1 MSRSVRFW
9 ALSVCSLL
17 WLIAPAFAEREINA
31 PSKPEAE
38 ILVDSKA
45 SPRTMKSTQPFLVT
59 KEDFG
64 RDDSLRLVFQA
75 PGYARQARFLNRSIL
90 DQPGI
95 FDLSETLLYRQ
106 QVQLKYNAYPPDA
119 ALSLEEISAQGMKP
133 HYLGQY
139 PQLNVADRYDLSRG
153 KFLNVHLLLE
163 REGYEPWRRKVA
175 LNSLAEPGKDIAF
188 LGDIELKPM
197 SGLDARWEQIKVLH
211 KYNTPVAV
219 LYDLVLLMMVL
230 SVPLFLWPRY
240 LEHKR
245 QKELW
250 KRKTMLESVI
260 TDTDP
265 LLKKVLGG
273 YYLTAKIGRGGM
285 NKVYRGLPEQTLELD
300 EAVAVKV
307 IDEDLADS
315 EEYRARF
322 RREIEVC
329 ASINNPNVVK
339 LIDWGEKEK
348 LLFMVQEL
356 IDGQT
361 LKQAC
366 KEPLSQARFVHIFV
380 PILRALK
387 AAHSK
392 GVIHRD
398 LKPSNVMITPTDVVK
413 LMDFGLAKANKPGHD
428 LTRTGDAFG
437 TPAYMSPEQ
446 ISGGIVE
453 APSDLYSLGVM
464 AFELLTGRLPYDVGE
479 DPMSVMLAHL
489 QKEPYKLKDFRPDLD
504 QQLSDL
510 IASLLMK
517 EPSQRETSIERIMA
531 ILEMLPR
538 SY

>member
-1 MSRSVRFW
+1 MLVYL
-9 ALSVCSLL
+9 ALLFVPALAQQREV
-17 WLIAPAFAEREINA
+17 IAPSQPA
-31 PSKPEAE
+31 AE
-38 ILVDSKA
+38 ILVDSR
-45 SPRTMKSTQPFLVT
+45 STPRTIKSTEMFVIAA
-59 KEDFG
+59 EDFG
-64 RDDSLRLVFQA
+64 DKDSLRLIFQA
-75 PGYARQARFLNRSIL
+75 PGYARQARFINRTVL
-90 DQPGI
+90 EEQGLLE
-95 FDLSETLLYRQ
+95 LSQTQLYREHI
-106 QVQLKYNAYPPDA
+106 LIKYNAYPPDA
-119 ALSLEEISAQGMKP
+119 ALSLEEISGQGMRP
-133 HYLGQY
+133 QYLGRF
-139 PQLNVADRYDLSRG
+139 PQLPVSDRYDLSRG
-153 KFLNVHLLLE
+153 EFLKVNLLLE
-163 REGYEPWRRKVA
+163 REGYAPWRRGVA
-175 LNSLAEPGKDIAF
+175 LNSLAEPGKDMAD
-188 LGDIELKPM
+188 LGNITLEPLP
-197 SGLDARWEQIKVLH
+197 GWQNRWQQIKVLH
-211 KYNTPVAV
+211 RFNTPLAIF
-219 LYDLVLLMMVL
+219 YDLLIVAFFL
-230 SVPLFLWPRY
+230 SFPMFLFPRY
-240 LEHKR
+240 REHKK

-250 KRKTMLESVI
+250 KKKAMLESVI

-273 YYLTAKIGRGGM
+273 YYLTARIGRGGM
-285 NKVYRGLPEQTLELD
+285 SKVYRGLPEATLELD
-300 EAVAVKV
+300 DAVAVKV
-307 IDEDLADS
+307 IDEDLATS
-315 EEYRARF
+315 EEYRQRF

-339 LIDWGEKEK
+339 LIDWGERDN

-356 IDGQT
+356 IEGQT

-387 AAHSK
+387 AAHRK

-446 ISGGIVE
+446 ISGGVVE

-464 AFELLTGRLPYDVGE
+464 AFELLTGRLPFDAGD

-489 QKEPYKLKDFRPDLD
+489 QKEPYRLSQFRPDLD
-504 QQLSDL
+504 LQLTEL
-510 IASLLMK
+510 VAALLQK
-517 EPSQRETSIERIMA
+517 EPAQRECDIERIMA

>member
-1 MSRSVRFW
+1 MSRAMRLGVGVLCGLVLLLSP
-9 ALSVCSLL
+9 AL
-17 WLIAPAFAEREINA
+17 AEREVVA
-31 PSKPEAE
+31 PSQPDAE
-38 ILVDSKA
+38 ILIDSKET
-45 SPRTMKSTQPFLVT
+45 PRTVKSSQQFTVG
-59 KEDFG
+59 KADFG
-64 RDDSLRLVFQA
+64 DEESLRLVFQA
-75 PGYARQARFLNRSIL
+75 PGYARQARFLHSSIL
-90 DQPGI
+90 EESGI
-95 FDLSETLLYRQ
+95 FYLSETLLYRQ
-106 QVQLKYNAYPPDA
+106 HVQIKYNAYPPDA
-119 ALSLEEISAQGMKP
+119 ALSLEEISGQGMKP
-133 HYLGQY
+133 HYLGKF

-153 KFLNVHLLLE
+153 KFLMVNLLLE
-163 REGYEPWRRKVA
+163 RKGYQPWRRKVA

-188 LGDIELKPM
+188 LGDIELEPKK
-197 SGLDARWEQIKVLH
+197 GWDARWEQIKVLH
-211 KYNTPVAV
+211 RFNTPVAIF
-219 LYDLVLLMMVL
+219 YDLIILGIFL

-240 LEHKR
+240 LEHKK

-250 KRKTMLESVI
+250 KRKAMLESVI

-285 NKVYRGLPEQTLELD
+285 SKVYRGLPEQTLELD

-339 LIDWGEKEK
+339 LIDWGERDK

-356 IDGQT
+356 VDGQT

-380 PILRALK
+380 PILRALR
-387 AAHSK
+387 AAHAK

-510 IASLLMK
+510 VASLLMK

>member
-1 MSRSVRFW
+1 MSKELLLIFISICF
-9 ALSVCSLL
+9 ALGT
-17 WLIAPAFAEREINA
+17 PALAQREVWA
-31 PSKPEAE
+31 PSEPEAE
-38 ILVDSKA
+38 LLIDSK
-45 SPRTMKSTQPFLVT
+45 SSRRVVKSTEHFTVT
-59 KEDFG
+59 PQDFG
-64 RDDSLRLVFQA
+64 SEESLRVIFHT
-75 PGYARQARFLNRSIL
+75 PGYARQARFLNRKIL
-90 DQPGI
+90 AEQG
-95 FDLSETLLYRQ
+95 LYELTPTKLFREY
-106 QVQLKYNAYPPDA
+106 VLLKYDAYPPDA
-119 ALSLEEISAQGMKP
+119 ALSFEEISVEGMQP
-133 HYLGQY
+133 YYLGRFA
-139 PQLNVADRYDLSRG
+139 QLKVEDRYDLSRG
-153 KFLNVHLLLE
+153 KFLMVNLLLE
-163 REGYEPWRRKVA
+163 REGYEPWRRRVA
-175 LNSLAEPGKDIAF
+175 LNSLVEPGEDEVYLGEIKLTPKDGWHDR
-188 LGDIELKPM
+188 L
-197 SGLDARWEQIKVLH
+197 EQIKVLH
-211 KYNTPVAV
+211 RFNTPLA
-219 LYDLVLLMMVL
+219 
-230 SVPLFLWPRY
+230 LFLDLALLGFILSFPFFFWPRY
-240 LEHKR
+240 LAHKK

-285 NKVYRGLPEQTLELD
+285 SKVYRGLPEHTLELD
-300 EAVAVKV
+300 DAVAVKV

-339 LIDWGEKEK
+339 LVDWGEKDK

-387 AAHSK
+387 AAHAK

-489 QKEPYKLKDFRPDLD
+489 QKEPYKLSDFRPDLD
-504 QQLSDL
+504 PQLTEL
-510 IASLLMK
+510 IASLLKK
-517 EPSQRETSIERIMA
+517 EPSQRETSIEKIMA

>member
-1 MSRSVRFW
+1 M
-9 ALSVCSLL
+9 SLL
-17 WLIAPAFAEREINA
+17 LRLVWIFVLLSAPAFAQREVLA
-31 PSKPEAE
+31 ASQPEAE
-38 ILVDSKA
+38 ILIDSSSA
-45 SPRTMKSTQPFLVT
+45 PRTVKSIDRFEVT
-59 KEDFG
+59 AQDFG
-64 RDDSLRLVFQA
+64 AQDSLRLIFQA
-75 PGYARQARFLNRSIL
+75 PGYARQARFLSR
-90 DQPGI
+90 
-95 FDLSETLLYRQ
+95 TLLEEEGLFEMSTTTLFREK
-106 QVQLKYNAYPPDA
+106 VLIKFDVFPPDA
-119 ALSLEEISAQGMKP
+119 AMSLEEISSQGMRP
-133 HYLGQY
+133 HYLGRF
-139 PQLNVADRYDLSRG
+139 PQLAVADRYDLSRG
-153 KFLNVHLLLE
+153 KFLMVNLLLE
-163 REGYEPWRRKVA
+163 REGYEPWRRRVA
-175 LNSLAEPGKDIAF
+175 LNSLVEPGEDEVYLGEIKLTPKDGWHDR
-188 LGDIELKPM
+188 L
-197 SGLDARWEQIKVLH
+197 EQIKVLH
-211 KYNTPVAV
+211 RFNTPLA
-219 LYDLVLLMMVL
+219 
-230 SVPLFLWPRY
+230 LFLDLSLLGFILSFPFFFWPRY
-240 LEHKR
+240 LAHKK

-285 NKVYRGLPEQTLELD
+285 SKVYRGLPEHTLELD
-300 EAVAVKV
+300 DAVAVKV

-339 LIDWGEKEK
+339 LVDWGEKDK

-387 AAHSK
+387 AAHAK

-489 QKEPYKLKDFRPDLD
+489 QKEPYKLSDFRPDLD
-504 QQLSDL
+504 PQLTEL
-510 IASLLMK
+510 IASLLKK
-517 EPSQRETSIERIMA
+517 EPSQRETSIEKIMA

>member
-197 SGLDARWEQIKVLH
+197 S
-211 KYNTPVAV
+211 
-219 LYDLVLLMMVL
+219 
-230 SVPLFLWPRY
+230 
-240 LEHKR
+240 
-245 QKELW
+245 
-250 KRKTMLESVI
+250 
-260 TDTDP
+260 
-265 LLKKVLGG
+265 
-273 YYLTAKIGRGGM
+273 
-285 NKVYRGLPEQTLELD
+285 
-300 EAVAVKV
+300 
-307 IDEDLADS
+307 
-315 EEYRARF
+315 
-322 RREIEVC
+322 
-329 ASINNPNVVK
+329 
-339 LIDWGEKEK
+339 
-348 LLFMVQEL
+348 
-356 IDGQT
+356 
-361 LKQAC
+361 
-366 KEPLSQARFVHIFV
+366 
-380 PILRALK
+380 
-387 AAHSK
+387 
-392 GVIHRD
+392 
-398 LKPSNVMITPTDVVK
+398 
-413 LMDFGLAKANKPGHD
+413 
-428 LTRTGDAFG
+428 
-437 TPAYMSPEQ
+437 
-446 ISGGIVE
+446 
-453 APSDLYSLGVM
+453 
-464 AFELLTGRLPYDVGE
+464 
-479 DPMSVMLAHL
+479 
-489 QKEPYKLKDFRPDLD
+489 
-504 QQLSDL
+504 
-510 IASLLMK
+510 
-517 EPSQRETSIERIMA
+517 
-531 ILEMLPR
+531 
-538 SY
+538 